1 MLRVCTEDT
10 FYRYWND
17 KEAPKA
23 ALMLAVNAREVKIQ
37 SHIVKL
43 IQRIVYTG
51 LKKAMGYGTRYS
63 GPRPAIILR

>member
-1 MLRVCTEDT
+1 MLRVYTEDT
-10 FYRYWND
+10 FDRHRND
-17 KEAPKA
+17 KQATKA
-23 ALMLAVNAREVKIQ
+23 VLMLAVNAREVNIQ

-63 GPRPAIILR
+63 GPRSAIIPR